1 MNDHTIYFVYAAVV
15 LAAVPVLWYFI
26 NDTIKLLQQ

>member
-1 MNDHTIYFVYAAVV
+1 MDTINLIYAAMVITSI
-15 LAAVPVLWYFI
+15 PVLWYFI